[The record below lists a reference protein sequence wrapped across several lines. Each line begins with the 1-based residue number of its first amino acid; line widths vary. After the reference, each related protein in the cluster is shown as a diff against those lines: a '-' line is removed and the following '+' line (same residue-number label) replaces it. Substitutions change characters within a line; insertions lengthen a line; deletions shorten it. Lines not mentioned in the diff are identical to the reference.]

1 MQYGSSEARQ
11 LFPRILQL
19 RKLCTGDP
27 EMRQLFIDRVCS
39 RIKYLIAHIS

>member
-1 MQYGSSEARQ
+1 MQFGSSDARQ

-27 EMRQLFIDRVCS
+27 EMRQIFIDRVS
-39 RIKYLIAHIS
+39 SKQKHLITH